1 MTLVATTFRNM
12 ESRQSCKITNMTR
25 VKGLERRPIFFT
37 FKMIIVLHD
46 LYQADEIV
54 MEIQEWK

>member
-1 MTLVATTFRNM
+1 
-12 ESRQSCKITNMTR
+12 MTR

-46 LYQADEIV
+46 LYQADKIV
-54 MEIQEWK
+54 MEIDEWK

>member
-1 MTLVATTFRNM
+1 MTLVATTFTNM

-25 VKGLERRPIFFT
+25 VKGLERRPIFLT

-54 MEIQEWK
+54 MEIEGWK